1 MHMPVA
7 NAPLHADGPRPGSDT
22 LAAAVIAWQRAH
34 GRNHLPW
41 QGTRDPYRVWLS
53 EIMLQQTQVSTV
65 LGYYGRFVG
74 QFPDVA
80 SLAAAPAD
88 AVMALW
94 SGLGYYSRARN
105 LHRCAQVVMSDWGG
119 HFPRTARQLATLPG
133 IGPSTA
139 AAIAAFCYGERSA
152 IMDANVRR
160 VLSRVLAF
168 GHDLAKAQ
176 NEKAL
181 WAIAQDLLPVDN
193 LPEHMPRYTQGLMDL
208 GAMLCGAR
216 QPQCPRCPLLAHCRA
231 AQAGNP
237 QDYPVKTRRTRR
249 SLEHWW
255 LLLLHDAQGRVWLQR
270 RSAQGLAAQESS
282 PGTAPGA
289 GDAPHPGLL
298 SVGAGASGNRIWAG
312 LYAPPVYDSARALE
326 AAVAA
331 LSRAAQPGGPSL
343 KRHDAPARLHVL
355 THRDLHLHPVH
366 LYLPPQAQLSGPL
379 AARETPAGEAAHGAA
394 RWCSPAQWAALGLP
408 APVRQLLDEAGPQP
422 GLWTQL

>member
-1 MHMPVA
+1 MPVFDA
-7 NAPLHADGPRPGSDT
+7 TIHADGPYPGSDA
-22 LAAAVIAWQRAH
+22 LAAAVIGWQRAH

-80 SLAAAPAD
+80 SLAAASAD

-105 LHRCAQVVMSDWGG
+105 LHRCAQVIMSDWGG

-193 LPEHMPRYTQGLMDL
+193 LSEHMPRYTQGLMDL
-208 GAMLCGAR
+208 GAMLCTVR

-237 QDYPVKTRRTRR
+237 QDYPVRTRR
-249 SLEHWW
+249 SRRSLQHWW

-270 RSAQGLAAQESS
+270 RSADGLAARTECSLDAV
-282 PGTAPGA
+282 PVTDVAFAP
-289 GDAPHPGLL
+289 PR
-298 SVGAGASGNRIWAG
+298 SASDNRIWAG
-312 LYAPPVYDSARALE
+312 LYAPPVYDSASALE
-326 AAVAA
+326 AAIAA
-331 LSRAAQPGGPSL
+331 LPLASSAGPL
-343 KRHDAPARLHVL
+343 FQRHDAPVRLHVL

-366 LYLPPQAQLSGPL
+366 LYLSS
-379 AARETPAGEAAHGAA
+379 AARLPADEVPADSGAYCAA
-394 RWCSPAQWAALGLP
+394 RWCSPAQWATLGLP
-408 APVRQLLDEAGPQP
+408 APVRQLLDEASSQSDF
-422 GLWTQL
+422 WTQL